1 MKSGITITKNTMSA
15 SLQRIQKRLETL
27 PQLAYKEF
35 VNNTPVRNGNAR
47 RNTKL
52 QKNTI
57 VADYPYAKR
66 LDEGYSKQAPQGMS
80 KPTEDFVKRETDKM
94 MRK

>member
-1 MKSGITITKNTMSA
+1 MKGVQITKNNITP
-15 SLQRIQKRLETL
+15 SLNRIQNKLDGL
-27 PQLAYKEF
+27 SKLAYNEF
-35 VNNTPVRNGNAR
+35 VKQTPVRSGNAR
-47 RNTKL
+47 RKTKL

-66 LDEGYSKQAPQGMS
+66 LDEGYSKQSPQGMS
-80 KPTEDFVKRETDKM
+80 KPTEEYIKTELDKI